1 MKNSESKD
9 ILNLKEKLSSKSTGK
24 PLIWVEKAPSDM
36 IYKDVIKG
44 TISIT

>member
-24 PLIWVEKAPSDM
+24 PSIWVDKAPSDM
-36 IYKDVIKG
+36 IYKDDIKG
-44 TISIT
+44 IIYIT